1 MKITEAKLK
10 QIIKEEVTRI
20 LNEISDEDIAS
31 HNLLASQVQE
41 LLQLSRETS
50 DINEKANLMAQ
61 ARELLDQAAGI
72 TTKASAEAERKYAE

>member
-10 QIIKEEVTRI
+10 QIIKEEVTKI
-20 LNEISDEDIAS
+20 LNEISDEDIALHS
-31 HNLLASQVQE
+31 SLASQAQE

-61 ARELLDQAAGI
+61 ARKLLNQAADI
-72 TTKASAEAERKYAE
+72 TTAASAEAERKSAE

>member
-10 QIIKEEVTRI
+10 QIIKEEVTKI
-20 LNEISDEDIAS
+20 LNEISDEDIALHS
-31 HNLLASQVQE
+31 SLASQAQE

-50 DINEKANLMAQ
+50 DINEKENLIAQ

-72 TTKASAEAERKYAE
+72 TTKASAEAEREYAE